1 MVQVKENKV
10 KLPTRPVR
18 FAFSKTGRLQYISH
32 LDLARTMQR
41 IILRSGIDIW
51 YSEGFNPQPKMV
63 FALPLP
69 TGVESN
75 CELMDIKI
83 NSFMPNEEIMNRIN
97 ENFPKDMRV
106 LEVYQPEV
114 KFKNIQY
121 AKYSITLYSPKISD
135 TTKDEIA
142 NLFTGECPMEK
153 KTKSGLKEIN
163 ICDYIKEIFVE
174 SEQGASKIEAI
185 LSADSEKNLNPDLLV
200 SAIKKNLGILNTV
213 GTEEYYTI
221 MRQEFLQD
229 DLSVFR

>member
-1 MVQVKENKV
+1 MVSEVKEII
-10 KLPTRPVR
+10 PVR
-18 FAFSKTGRLQYISH
+18 IKFTKVGDLMYISH

-83 NSFMPNEEIMNRIN
+83 NSFMSNEEIMNRIN

-121 AKYSITLYSPKISD
+121 AKYSITLYSPKISNS
-135 TTKDEIA
+135 TKDEIA
-142 NLFTGECPMEK
+142 NLFEGECLMEK

-163 ICDYIKEIFVE
+163 ICDYIKEISVE
-174 SEQGASKIEAI
+174 SEQGVSKIEAI

-229 DLSVFR
+229 DLSTFR

>member
-1 MVQVKENKV
+1 MVSEVKEII
-10 KLPTRPVR
+10 PVR
-18 FAFSKTGRLQYISH
+18 IKFTKVGDLMYISH

-83 NSFMPNEEIMNRIN
+83 NSFMSNEEIMNRIN

-142 NLFTGECPMEK
+142 NLFTGECLMEK

-163 ICDYIKEIFVE
+163 ICDYIKEISVE
-174 SEQGASKIEAI
+174 SEQGVSKIEAI
-185 LSADSEKNLNPDLLV
+185 LSADSEKNLNPDILV

-221 MRQEFLQD
+221 MRQEFLKD
-229 DLSVFR
+229 DLSIFR

>member
-1 MVQVKENKV
+1 MVSEVKEII
-10 KLPTRPVR
+10 PVR
-18 FAFSKTGRLQYISH
+18 IKFTKVGDLMYISH

-83 NSFMPNEEIMNRIN
+83 NSFMSNEEIMNRIN

-142 NLFTGECPMEK
+142 NLFIGECPMEK

-163 ICDYIKEIFVE
+163 ICDYIKEISVE

-200 SAIKKNLGILNTV
+200 SAIKKNLGILNTT

-221 MRQEFLQD
+221 MRQEFLKD
-229 DLSVFR
+229 DLSIFR

>member
-1 MVQVKENKV
+1 MVSEVKEII
-10 KLPTRPVR
+10 PVR
-18 FAFSKTGRLQYISH
+18 IKFTKVGDLMYISH

-83 NSFMPNEEIMNRIN
+83 NSFMSNEEIMNRIN
-97 ENFPKDMRV
+97 ENFPKNMRV

-121 AKYSITLYSPKISD
+121 AKYSITLYSPKISNS
-135 TTKDEIA
+135 TKDEIA
-142 NLFTGECPMEK
+142 NLFKGECLMEK

-163 ICDYIKEIFVE
+163 ICDYIKEISVE
-174 SEQGASKIEAI
+174 SEQGVSIIEAI

-200 SAIKKNLGILNTV
+200 SAIKKDLGILNTT